1 MMSEANNIPFP
12 HAVLTP
18 LPNERPTAS
27 TLELLQQEL
36 SANAISVPSARGNG
50 SLGHYALVVS
60 NAKYVLAEAVAFD
73 PPVSPG
79 VAPVHP
85 PQGTAAQITEIN
97 RQFLADQREY
107 HLYSSTEAKLKQQL
121 LMAVPNTYTNALKDK
136 FVGFANV
143 TTLQILTHLNTDY
156 GAITTDDLD
165 ANMKLLHK
173 EWSPA
178 HPIEDLFEQIWSCR
192 EFAINN
198 DPISEQTA
206 VRAALA
212 NLEASGLFGD
222 AIRDWR
228 KRPTAEKTL
237 VNFTMDFKQA
247 DAERQRQQTTKAAGY
262 QEAAAAVTTHIIH
275 FANVTTIDTKSANQ
289 LYYCWTNGAGPNP
302 NHTSQNCNGPIPGHR
317 HEATIVNM
325 LGGNNL
331 IHRKRGEIQVYVPPH
346 KKPKRYHLLPPAED
360 EGSQK

>member
-1 MMSEANNIPFP
+1 MMSEGNNIPFP

-18 LPNERPTAS
+18 LPNDRPTAS

-36 SANAISVPSARGNG
+36 SANAISVPSARGNAA
-50 SLGHYALVVS
+50 LGHYALVVS
-60 NAKYVLAEAVAFD
+60 AAKYVTAAAVAFD

-79 VAPVHP
+79 IAPVHP
-85 PQGTAAQITEIN
+85 AQGTAAQITEIN

-121 LMAVPNTYTNALKDK
+121 LMAVPTTYTNALKDK

-143 TTLQILTHLNTDY
+143 TTLQLLTHLHTDY
-156 GAITTDDLD
+156 GTITTDDLD
-165 ANMKLLHK
+165 NNMKRLHK

-178 HPIEDLFEQIWSCR
+178 NPIEDLFEQVRACR

-228 KRPTAEKTL
+228 KRPSAEKTMA
-237 VNFTMDFKQA
+237 NFTKDFKQA
-247 DAERQRQQTTKAAGY
+247 DAERQRQQTTKGAGY
-262 QEAAAAVTTHIIH
+262 HQVAAAVSTVQGNAVNITTTDPRN
-275 FANVTTIDTKSANQ
+275 ATT
-289 LYYCWTNGAGPNP
+289 LYYCWSHGAGPNS
-302 NHTSQNCNGPIPGHR
+302 NHTSQTCNGPSPGHR
-317 HEATIVNM
+317 HEATITNM
-325 LGGNNL
+325 MGGNNL
-331 IHRKRGEIQVYVPPH
+331 IHRKRGEIQVFVPVPR
-346 KKPKRYHLLPPAED
+346 KVPTAPP
-360 EGSQK
+360 S